1 MRVWYAE
8 ESRTSSL
15 KFLKTGEAVLT
26 VRLFLNYNKVDKR
39 GKKSP

>member
-8 ESRTSSL
+8 ESRISSL

-26 VRLFLNYNKVDKR
+26 VHLLLNYNIK
-39 GKKSP
+39 